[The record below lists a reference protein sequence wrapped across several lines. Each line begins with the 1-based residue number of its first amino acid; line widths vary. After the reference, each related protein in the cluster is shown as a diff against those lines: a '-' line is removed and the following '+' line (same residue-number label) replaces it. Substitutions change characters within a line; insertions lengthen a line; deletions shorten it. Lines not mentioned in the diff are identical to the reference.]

1 MDLYRLRRSQTV
13 QRVGGSSR
21 CGGRSGR
28 LPRASASSITSQTPF
43 WVVSPI
49 ELTPH
54 GIETL
59 LAHFAAI
66 GLDGSGEKEVIH
78 EAWPRRPNSGGLAAG
93 AL

>member
-1 MDLYRLRRSQTV
+1 MNRTPD
-13 QRVGGSSR
+13 GSSVF
-21 CGGRSGR
+21 CSR
-28 LPRASASSITSQTPF
+28 LVNS
-43 WVVSPI
+43 
-49 ELTPH
+49 LTPH